1 MAHDPRL
8 EPADRSVAGM
18 EAFSSLVTL
27 LRHRAAAAPGERAY
41 VFLSDRGAEEAT
53 LTFGE
58 LWEAAFVLASRLATS
73 AEPGDRAL
81 LVFPPGL
88 EFLVAF
94 FACQIAR
101 VTAVPMMVPRRNST
115 RDASANIMAN
125 CTPALVL
132 TSTSLADREDLRARF
147 QGGTSRWLSV
157 EIASP
162 STLAAGFDP
171 PSPRPEDIAFLQY
184 TSGSTSDPKG
194 VAVSHANLLA
204 NLEMIRVSLGN
215 TKRSTYVNWVPLYH
229 DMGLILNA
237 LEALYVGA
245 LCVLLAPNAFMQRPL
260 NWIRAIHTYRA
271 EVACGPNF
279 GYDLCVNRYRA
290 DQMDG
295 VDLSSW
301 KVALNG
307 AEPVH
312 AETIE
317 KFGETFARHGF
328 DRNAIFPAYGMAE
341 ATLLISGGRRG
352 AGQVTRGVSR
362 SGLQSHIIREPA
374 DDTDIQTVVGC
385 GSALVNERIAIVD
398 PLNRDRLPLNQ
409 VGEIWVSGPNV
420 AGSYWRNANA
430 TSTDL
435 RAHIAGEE
443 DGANWLRT
451 GDLGFLDADGELFIT
466 GRIKDLIIIR
476 GVNHYPQDIEHS
488 VQAVHPALRPNCGA
502 AFSVSGELG
511 DEELVI
517 VQEVERT
524 ERNKIDSIEMTD
536 LIRQG
541 VVDQHEVFARHI
553 VLIRPGA
560 LPKTTSGKIQRTLAR
575 KLWLEGKWNDSVVA
589 GAG

>member
-1 MAHDPRL
+1 
-8 EPADRSVAGM
+8 M
-18 EAFSSLVTL
+18 ETFSSLVML
-27 LRHRAAAAPGERAY
+27 LRHRAATQPDERAY
-41 VFLSDRGAEEAT
+41 IFLSDRGAEEAT
-53 LTFGE
+53 LTFRE
-58 LWEAAFVLASRLATS
+58 LWDTASGLASRLATRV
-73 AEPGDRAL
+73 APGERAL

-101 VTAVPMMVPRRNST
+101 VIAVPMMVPRRNSA
-115 RDASANIMAN
+115 RDASANIVAN
-125 CTPALVL
+125 CAPAIVL
-132 TSTSLADREDLRARF
+132 TSPALANREDVRARF
-147 QGGTSRWLSV
+147 QGGTPEWLPV

-162 STLAAGFDP
+162 LPSFAGFEP
-171 PSPRPEDIAFLQY
+171 PRPRPRPEDIAFLQY

-204 NLEMIRVSLGN
+204 NLDMIRVSLGN

-279 GYDLCVNRYRA
+279 GYDLCVDRYRA
-290 DQMDG
+290 DQMQDI
-295 VDLSSW
+295 DLSAW

-307 AEPVH
+307 AEPVN
-312 AETIE
+312 AQTIE
-317 KFGETFARHGF
+317 KFAATFAKHGF

-352 AGQVTRGVSR
+352 AGHVARGVSR
-362 SGLQSHIIREPA
+362 SGLQDHIVRAPA
-374 DDTDIQTVVGC
+374 DAMDIQTVVGC
-385 GSALVNERIAIVD
+385 GRALVNERVAIVD
-398 PLNRDRLPLNQ
+398 PANRNRLALNQ
-409 VGEIWVSGPNV
+409 VGEIWVCGPNV
-420 AGSYWRNANA
+420 AGSYWRNSNA
-430 TSTDL
+430 TDTDL
-435 RAHIAGEE
+435 KARIAG
-443 DGANWLRT
+443 DDDAADWLRT

-476 GVNHYPQDIEHS
+476 GVNHYPQDIERS
-488 VQAVHPALRPNCGA
+488 VQAAHPALRANCGA
-502 AFSVSGELG
+502 AFSVSGELR
-511 DEELVI
+511 DEELVV

-524 ERNKIDSIEMTD
+524 ARNKIDPTEITD

-553 VLIRPGA
+553 ALIRPGA
-560 LPKTTSGKIQRTLAR
+560 LPKTTSGKIQRDLAR
-575 KLWLEGKWNDSVVA
+575 KLWLQGRWNDSVVA